1 MVLFCLND
9 YALRHYIN
17 LKVSINQD
25 VMMQD
30 APSFF
35 SSFARL
41 SAVFSCYFHK
51 LYLWFKRALQ
61 INQLIKIM
69 QIIIVNLANGHLS
82 QKWHG
87 RRISFAIIADH
98 YNTWWQLNTLI
109 VCTNLPIFW
118 CITNTKFISKNLFFW
133 WVIRFTITPPLI
145 IIYGYKISISTV

>member
-1 MVLFCLND
+1 MVLFCSND
-9 YALRHYIN
+9 YALRYYIN

-25 VMMQD
+25 VMMQC
-30 APSFF
+30 APSFI

-98 YNTWWQLNTLI
+98 YNTWWQLSSLI
-109 VCTNLPIFW
+109 VYTNLPIFW
-118 CITNTKFISKNLFFW
+118 YFSDIYQIFFFLLSNSVYHNTPFNYYLW
-133 WVIRFTITPPLI
+133 L
-145 IIYGYKISISTV
+145 

>member
-87 RRISFAIIADH
+87 RRISFAIIPDH
-98 YNTWWQLNTLI
+98 YCSWWQLKPWFWIENYLFAHTLKNI
-109 VCTNLPIFW
+109 IGIKPFAFLMQRFSFIF
-118 CITNTKFISKNLFFW
+118 T
-133 WVIRFTITPPLI
+133 TIF
-145 IIYGYKISISTV
+145 